1 MLPSTPVQYFR
12 ILREHTKRD
21 LSLPLIVFSP
31 KMLLRHPQCVSSI
44 EEFGIKGGFKPF
56 LEDANPNYYAKV
68 LVLCSGKIYYDYR
81 AALPK
86 DYECNFACIRVESLY
101 PLYLED
107 LLALIGKYPQVE
119 HYVWL
124 QEEPQNMGVFSY
136 FALAT
141 DEIFPSKLQ
150 CVCRPRSSST
160 ATGSA
165 NLSQKEL
172 STLMETLFSIGR
184 E

>member
-1 MLPSTPVQYFR
+1 M
-12 ILREHTKRD
+12 
-21 LSLPLIVFSP
+21 
-31 KMLLRHPQCVSSI
+31 
-44 EEFGIKGGFKPF
+44 
-56 LEDANPNYYAKV
+56 
-68 LVLCSGKIYYDYR
+68 
-81 AALPK
+81 
-86 DYECNFACIRVESLY
+86 Y

-107 LLALIGKYPQVE
+107 LLVLISKYTEVH

-124 QEEPQNMGVFSY
+124 QEEPQNMGAFSY

-165 NLSQKEL
+165 SLSQKKIIDVNGNPV
-172 STLMETLFSIGR
+172 FYR
-184 E
+184 

>member
-1 MLPSTPVQYFR
+1 M
-12 ILREHTKRD
+12 
-21 LSLPLIVFSP
+21 
-31 KMLLRHPQCVSSI
+31 
-44 EEFGIKGGFKPF
+44 
-56 LEDANPNYYAKV
+56 
-68 LVLCSGKIYYDYR
+68 
-81 AALPK
+81 
-86 DYECNFACIRVESLY
+86 
-101 PLYLED
+101 YLED
-107 LLALIGKYPQVE
+107 LLALIGKYPQVK

-124 QEEPQNMGVFSY
+124 QEEPQNMGIFSY
-136 FALAT
+136 FSLAT

-165 NLSQKEL
+165 SLSQKEL

>member
-1 MLPSTPVQYFR
+1 
-12 ILREHTKRD
+12 
-21 LSLPLIVFSP
+21 
-31 KMLLRHPQCVSSI
+31 
-44 EEFGIKGGFKPF
+44 
-56 LEDANPNYYAKV
+56 
-68 LVLCSGKIYYDYR
+68 
-81 AALPK
+81 
-86 DYECNFACIRVESLY
+86 
-101 PLYLED
+101 
-107 LLALIGKYPQVE
+107 
-119 HYVWL
+119 
-124 QEEPQNMGVFSY
+124 MGAFSY

-165 NLSQKEL
+165 SLSQKEL